1 MFVAKILNPT
11 LSMNIFLNYPYE
23 SLLSQQSDWRQNR
36 KSAVIKINDERNGAI
51 AWTQY
56 FLSTMKTDAYTGN
69 KTILLVFN
77 SSSIDIPSAS

>member
-1 MFVAKILNPT
+1 MFFAKILNPT

-56 FLSTMKTDAYTGN
+56 FLIYNED
-69 KTILLVFN
+69 
-77 SSSIDIPSAS
+77 